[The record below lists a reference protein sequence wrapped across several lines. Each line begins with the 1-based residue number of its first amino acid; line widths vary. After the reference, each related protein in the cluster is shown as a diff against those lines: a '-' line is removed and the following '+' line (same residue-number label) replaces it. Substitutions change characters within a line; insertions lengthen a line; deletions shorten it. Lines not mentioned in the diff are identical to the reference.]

1 MRFLGKENV
10 YILSQRFFGGRE
22 LEYNLCESED
32 DSILDNKTYGIEL
45 ILRSNSINES
55 VKVEDIS
62 RDKTEVLNLIDC
74 LSENGVD
81 TIHFRDVI
89 EDYIDD
95 CY

>member
-10 YILSQRFFGGRE
+10 YILSQRSFGGRK
-22 LEYNLCESED
+22 LEYNLCESEN
-32 DSILDNKTYGIEL
+32 DSILNNKTYGIEL
-45 ILRSNSINES
+45 VLRSDSINES

-62 RDKTEVLNLIDC
+62 QDKAEVLNLIDC
-74 LSENGVD
+74 LSENGVS

-95 CY
+95 SY

>member
-1 MRFLGKENV
+1 MFIFFRNV
-10 YILSQRFFGGRE
+10 LSE
-22 LEYNLCESED
+22 EESSNITCASED

>member
-10 YILSQRFFGGRE
+10 YILSQRSFGGRE
-22 LEYNLCESED
+22 LEYNLCESENN
-32 DSILDNKTYGIEL
+32 SILDSKTYGIEL
-45 ILRSNSINES
+45 VLRSDSINES

-62 RDKTEVLNLIDC
+62 QNKAEVLNLIDC
-74 LSENGVD
+74 LSENGVG

-95 CY
+95 SY